1 MEEKYKYVDL
11 SYLEGIADGDKS
23 IVKELVEIFLDQMPE
38 FTDGFDESLKDKNWL
53 KIAAIA
59 HKAKSSVVS
68 MGMNDLGNNDLKN
81 LELLAK
87 QLRVIELKR
96 KDSITE
102 AQKDEIIVL
111 EKNFEGYPEDR
122 IKWVRANANL
132 SELENL
138 IEKFNDICEKA
149 KEELDHVVST
159 Y

>member
-96 KDSITE
+96 KDSVTE